1 MTDKFFSS
9 DLINWDKDIKDAI
22 DSELVRQQEQIELIA
37 SENIVSKAVMEAQG
51 SVFTNKYAEGY
62 PNKRYYG
69 GCENADTIES
79 IAIKRAC
86 ELFGCNFANVQPH
99 SGAQANGAVML
110 ALLQPGDTILGMS
123 LDSGGHLTHGARP
136 AMSGK
141 WFNAIQYG
149 VDKTTYNLDY
159 DSIEK
164 LANEHK
170 PKLIIAGTS
179 AYSQVID
186 FKRFRE
192 IADKVGA
199 YLMVDM
205 AHIAGLVATGE
216 HPSPIE
222 YAHVVTS
229 TTHKTLRGPRGG
241 IILTNSEEIIKKINS
256 AIFPGLQ
263 GGPLMHVVAAKA
275 VCFKEALEPSFKEY
289 VQQVKS
295 NAKALAKVMIERG
308 CKIISGSTHTH
319 LMLVDLRPKGLTG
332 DIVADMLEKALIT
345 CNKNAVPFDEEK
357 PFVTSGI
364 RFGTSAVTT
373 RGYKEKEMILIGGW
387 INDILDAMVSKK
399 DIDGV
404 IDSIACKVRELNSK
418 FPLYS

>member
-1 MTDKFFSS
+1 
-9 DLINWDKDIKDAI
+9 
-22 DSELVRQQEQIELIA
+22 
-37 SENIVSKAVMEAQG
+37 
-51 SVFTNKYAEGY
+51 
-62 PNKRYYG
+62 
-69 GCENADTIES
+69 
-79 IAIKRAC
+79 
-86 ELFGCNFANVQPH
+86 
-99 SGAQANGAVML
+99 
-110 ALLQPGDTILGMS
+110 
-123 LDSGGHLTHGARP
+123 
-136 AMSGK
+136 MSGR